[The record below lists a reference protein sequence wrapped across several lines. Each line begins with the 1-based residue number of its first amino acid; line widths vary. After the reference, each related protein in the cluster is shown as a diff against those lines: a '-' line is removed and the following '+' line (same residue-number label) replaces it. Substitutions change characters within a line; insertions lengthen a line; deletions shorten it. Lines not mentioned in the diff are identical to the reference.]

1 MLSALRRE
9 RPTLSLLAAVLL
21 QIITVV
27 QAQKEVPSVSD
38 FIRRD
43 RHGSVVLGDFVYID
57 GGLLSQNISGALD
70 TIIPRVNNVTLSI
83 DLRRSWTN
91 ATVQLTAIDR
101 GDTPVLIFPNLWP
114 DAASASFYLWSGMA
128 APDRTVPNLGLWKF
142 AADGS
147 GGGTWGKVGQADLA
161 TFNSLTRPAGGYA
174 AVQGDAAYCAGGF
187 HSSATDPAVDTA
199 DEIPVPGIVV
209 YNFTSGAWT
218 NGSSPTGGFTPH
230 GTEMWGKAASV
241 PFNTRTGGGGG
252 LLVFVGGESG
262 SQTALSNRVGY
273 LDLDTVAVF
282 DPARR
287 AWYSQ
292 VATGDV
298 PSQRDGFCLVG
309 AQDVTAA
316 GANGSYELFLHGGW
330 NAAAGETFN
339 DTYVLSLPAFR
350 WFRGPD
356 APARRLGHTCNVVGG
371 AARQF
376 LSIGGSD
383 NTVEIA
389 DRWKTADVWKQGLG
403 VFDMTAMSWS
413 DGYDANA
420 TAYEVPQVVK
430 AWYQSGSE
438 PSWSSDTVKA
448 LFANETTTTN
458 SSSSSSSSTTT
469 TNHTPAI
476 VGGVVGS
483 IAGLTLLLALFFLF
497 LLRRR
502 RRNRR
507 NRNTALLASP
517 NSAAEAAT
525 AASDPN
531 ELPGGDA
538 RHELPEHEVKELP
551 GDGHKFG
558 AELPGQRGNAP
569 PAEVDGSPVA
579 AVELDG
585 GGVGGRTEGRG
596 Q

>member
-38 FIRRD
+38 FIHRD

-142 AADGS
+142 AADGG

-161 TFNSLTRPAGGYA
+161 TFNTLTRPAGGCV
-174 AVQGDAAYCAGGF
+174 AVQGDTAYHAGGYQT
-187 HSSATDPAVDTA
+187 SSTDPAVDTA
-199 DEIPVPGIVV
+199 DEIPVPGIVA

-218 NGSSPTGGFTPH
+218 NDSSPTGGFTPH

-241 PFNTRTGGGGG
+241 PFNSG

-262 SQTALSNRVGY
+262 SRTTLDIHHGY

-309 AQDVTAA
+309 AQAVAAA

-330 NAAAGETFN
+330 NAAAGVTFN

-356 APARRLGHTCNVVGG
+356 APGRRLGHSCNVVGAG
-371 AARQF
+371 ARQF
-376 LSIGGSD
+376 LSIGGTD
-383 NTVEIA
+383 NTVQQPNIW
-389 DRWKTADVWKQGLG
+389 RTADVWKQGLG

-413 DGYDANA
+413 AGYDADA
-420 TAYEVPQVVK
+420 APYEVPQVVK

-438 PSWSSDTVKA
+438 PSWSNDTVKA
-448 LFANETTTTN
+448 LFANETAAP
-458 SSSSSSSSTTT
+458 SSSSSSSS

-476 VGGVVGS
+476 VGGVIAG
-483 IAGLTLLLALFFLF
+483 IAGLAFLLLALFFF
-497 LLRRR
+497 R

-507 NRNTALLASP
+507 NRNAAPLASP
-517 NSAAEAAT
+517 NFADDGT
-525 AASDPN
+525 AAPDPN
-531 ELPGGDA
+531 KLPGADE
-538 RHELPEHEVKELP
+538 RYELSEHEVKELP
-551 GDGHKFG
+551 GHGHQFG
-558 AELPGQRGNAP
+558 AELQSQGRNAP
-569 PAEVDGSPVA
+569 LVEVDGSPA
-579 AVELDG
+579 PAVELDG
-585 GGVGGRTEGRG
+585 GGRWA
-596 Q
+596 